1 MEYKKTI
8 KLAKLSSRER
18 AKKELESVRTLPDGW
33 KYIRKFNKYQ
43 QSTSKP
49 PRERTINHFRELL

>member
-1 MEYKKTI
+1 M
-8 KLAKLSSRER
+8 SSIER
-18 AKKELESVRTLPDGW
+18 VKKELESVRTLADGW
-33 KYIRKFNKYQ
+33 KYIRKLNKYQ